1 MPIPTTAAPRLKPRA
16 SASFVAI
23 AATLLGFVLVASFYL
38 PVDGNFAVPPGGR
51 APAPSMEPRCLA
63 LSYRGS
69 DYTWLPKSVRL
80 TGEVAYATSP
90 TGPLYRATDE
100 RGWQW
105 QWRPAGPDSI
115 DIASHHSPRIRLPAR
130 GERVQG
136 RVGLGGYWTIWEA
149 LTAREWRVVATE
161 IRCPAPDRTLHALGV
176 HREPRGLDAG
186 SAP

>member
-1 MPIPTTAAPRLKPRA
+1 MPSSSRARFKPRA
-16 SASFVAI
+16 TASFVAI

-51 APAPSMEPRCLA
+51 APAPSMPPRCLA

-100 RGWQW
+100 RGGPWE
-105 QWRPAGPDSI
+105 WRPAGPDSI

-130 GERVQG
+130 GERVTG
-136 RVGLGGYWTIWEA
+136 RVGFGGYWTIWEA
-149 LTAREWRVVATE
+149 LTAPRDWQVLATE
-161 IRCPAPDRTLHALGV
+161 IRCPPSGEAAP
-176 HREPRGLDAG
+176 P
-186 SAP
+186 